1 MVTSTV
7 AFFDRM
13 MREYTPDPFLL
24 CLFLTMVLFV
34 MGVTFTPSSPKDMV
48 FFWGSG
54 FWALIQFTLQMVMI
68 LVGGYVIAIAPP
80 SKRFLASIAS
90 LVKTPGQAVV
100 VITLVALT
108 ASYINWG
115 LGLVVGG
122 ILCREIYKVLP
133 SANYRLLVASSY
145 SGFIVWHGG
154 LSGSIP
160 LVIATPG
167 HFTEHLI
174 GGTIPV
180 TETLLSPLNIAAV
193 VGMFILLPLSNWF
206 LGRIHPNS
214 TPVVITESKSA
225 YYESDRSV
233 YMPPAER
240 IENSR
245 LFSWVISAMGFSFIG
260 IQVYEHNF
268 SFTLNDINFSLLFLA
283 IFLHG
288 TPRSLLNAMT
298 EAASKVSPI
307 LLQFPFYAGIMG
319 MIESSKLADMIS
331 NWFVETASV
340 HTFPLLTFYS
350 AGLLNLFIPSGG
362 GQWAVQGPVILE
374 AATKMGASIPH
385 AAMAVA
391 WGDAWTNLLQPFW
404 ALPVLAIAGLQLRE
418 IMGYCVA
425 LLFITGAYLSCVFL
439 MFG

>member
-1 MVTSTV
+1 MITNTV

-34 MGVTFTPSSPKDMV
+34 MGVTLTPSTPKEMV
-48 FFWGSG
+48 FFWGDG
-54 FWALIQFTLQMVMI
+54 FWALMQFTLQMVMI
-68 LVGGYVIAIAPP
+68 LVGGYVIAVAPP
-80 SKRFLASIAS
+80 SKRFLAMIAS
-90 LVKTPGQAVV
+90 TVKTSGQAVV

-108 ASYINWG
+108 ASFINWG

-122 ILCREIYKVLP
+122 ILCREIFKVLP
-133 SANYRLLVASSY
+133 TVNYRLLVASSY

-193 VGMFILLPLSNWF
+193 TGLFVLLPLSNWF
-206 LGRIHPNS
+206 LGRIHPNT
-214 TPVVITESKSA
+214 TPVTFNDSPAAPKRDASLRMV
-225 YYESDRSV
+225 
-233 YMPPAER
+233 PAEWA
-240 IENSR
+240 ENSR
-245 LFSWVISAMGFSFIG
+245 LFSLVISALGFAYIG
-260 IQVYEHNF
+260 FQVMEHNF
-268 SFTLNDINFSLLFLA
+268 AFTLNDINFALLFSA

-288 TPRSLLNAMT
+288 TPRSLLNAIT
-298 EAASKVSPI
+298 EASSKVGPI

-319 MIESSKLADMIS
+319 MIESSHLAELIS
-331 NWFVETASV
+331 NWFVQTATV
-340 HTFPLLTFYS
+340 DTFPLLTFYS

-362 GQWAVQGPVILE
+362 GQWAVQGPVILD
-374 AATKMGASIPH
+374 AATKLGASVPY

-425 LLFITGAYLSCVFL
+425 LLFITGAYLSFVFL
-439 MFG
+439 VF

>member
-1 MVTSTV
+1 MVARTV
-7 AFFDRM
+7 SFFDRL

-24 CLFLTMVLFV
+24 CLFLTLLLFC
-34 MGVTFTPSSPKDMV
+34 MGVLFTPSSPKDMV
-48 FFWGSG
+48 LYWGNG

-68 LVGGYVIAIAPP
+68 LVGGYIIAIAPV
-80 SKRFLASIAS
+80 SKRFLATIAS
-90 LVKTPGQAVV
+90 TVKTPGQAVV

-108 ASYINWG
+108 ASFINWG

-122 ILCREIYKVLP
+122 ILCREIYRVLP
-133 SANYRLLVASSY
+133 TANYRLLVASSY

-167 HFTEHLI
+167 HFTEHLT
-174 GGTIPV
+174 GGTIPI
-180 TETLLSPLNIAAV
+180 TQTLLSPLNIAAV
-193 VGMFILLPLSNWF
+193 SGIFVLLPIANWF
-206 LGRIHPNS
+206 LGRIYPNQ
-214 TPVVITESKSA
+214 TPVVLNESKVDPGSLNKA
-225 YYESDRSV
+225 NMV
-233 YMPPAER
+233 PAEWL
-240 IENSR
+240 ENSR
-245 LFSWVISAMGFSFIG
+245 LFSYAISFIG
-260 IQVYEHNF
+260 FSYIGLQIYENAF
-268 SFTLNDINFSLLFLA
+268 NFTLNDINFSLLFLA

-288 TPRSLLNAMT
+288 TPRSLLNALT
-298 EAASKVSPI
+298 EAASKVGPI

-319 MIESSKLADMIS
+319 MIESSKLADLIS
-331 NWFVETASV
+331 NWFVQAATAD
-340 HTFPLLTFYS
+340 TFPLLTFYS

-362 GQWAVQGPVILE
+362 GQWAVQGPVILD
-374 AATKMGASIPH
+374 AATKLGADIPY

-425 LLFITGAYLSCVFL
+425 LLFITGAYLSFVFL
-439 MFG
+439 VF

>member
-24 CLFLTMVLFV
+24 CMFLTIVLFFL
-34 MGVTFTPSSPKDMV
+34 GITLTPSTPKEMV
-48 FFWGSG
+48 FYWGDG

-80 SKRFLASIAS
+80 SKRFLARIAS
-90 LVKTPGQAVV
+90 TVRTPGQAIV

-108 ASYINWG
+108 ASFINWG

-133 SANYRLLVASSY
+133 TANYRLLVASSY

-193 VGMFILLPLSNWF
+193 TGMFILLPLSNWF
-206 LGRIHPNS
+206 LGRIYPNNS
-214 TPVVITESKSA
+214 PVVLVEGAAPYKP
-225 YYESDRSV
+225 DRTK

-245 LFSWVISAMGFSFIG
+245 LFSLAISGMGFAYIG
-260 IQVYEHNF
+260 MQVMEHNF
-268 SFTLNDINFSLLFLA
+268 SFTLNDINFTLLFSA
-283 IFLHG
+283 ILLHG
-288 TPRSLLNAMT
+288 TPRSLLNAIT
-298 EAASKVSPI
+298 EAASKVGPI

-319 MIESSKLADMIS
+319 MIESSKLAELIS
-331 NWFVETASV
+331 NWFVQNATAD
-340 HTFPLLTFYS
+340 TFPLLTFYS

-362 GQWAVQGPVILE
+362 GQWAVQGPVILD
-374 AATKMGASIPH
+374 AATKMGASIPY

-425 LLFITGAYLSCVFL
+425 LLFITGAYLSFVFL
-439 MFG
+439 VF

>member
-1 MVTSTV
+1 MVTRTV

-24 CLFLTMVLFV
+24 CLFLTMLLFCL
-34 MGVTFTPSSPKDMV
+34 GVIFTPSSPQDMV
-48 FFWGSG
+48 LFWGNS

-80 SKRFLASIAS
+80 SKLFLAKIAS
-90 LVKTPGQAVV
+90 TVKTPGQAIV

-108 ASYINWG
+108 ASFVNWG

-133 SANYRLLVASSY
+133 TANYRLLVASSY

-167 HFTEHLI
+167 HFTEHLT
-174 GGTIPV
+174 GGTIPI

-193 VGMFILLPLSNWF
+193 VGLFILLPISNWF
-206 LGRIHPNS
+206 LGRIYPNNA
-214 TPVVITESKSA
+214 PVVLHEPVELVKI
-225 YYESDRSV
+225 DPSV
-233 YMPPAER
+233 RMAPAER
-240 IENSR
+240 LENSR
-245 LFSWVISAMGFSFIG
+245 LFSVVIAIMGFAFIG
-260 IQVYEHNF
+260 FQVVAGKFN
-268 SFTLNDINFSLLFLA
+268 FTLNDINFTLLFAA

-288 TPRSLLNAMT
+288 TPRSLLNAVS
-298 EAASKVSPI
+298 EASSKVAPI

-319 MIESSKLADMIS
+319 MIESSKLAELIS
-331 NWFVETASV
+331 NLFVKAASV
-340 HTFPLLTFYS
+340 ETFPLLAFYS

-362 GQWAVQGPVILE
+362 GQWAVQGPVILD
-374 AATKMGASIPH
+374 AATKLGADLPH

-425 LLFITGAYLSCVFL
+425 LLFITGAYLSFVFL
-439 MFG
+439 VF

>member
-24 CLFLTMVLFV
+24 CLFLTILLFF
-34 MGVTFTPSSPKDMV
+34 MGIFMTPSTPKEMV
-48 FFWGSG
+48 FYWGEG
-54 FWALIQFTLQMVMI
+54 FWALIQFTMQMVMI
-68 LVGGYVIAIAPP
+68 LVGGYVIAIAEP
-80 SKRFLASIAS
+80 SRKFLASIAS
-90 LVKTPGQAVV
+90 TVKTSGQAVV

-108 ASYINWG
+108 ASFINWG

-133 SANYRLLVASSY
+133 TANYRLLVASSY

-167 HFTEHLI
+167 NFTEHLI
-174 GGTIPV
+174 GGTIPI

-193 VGMFILLPLSNWF
+193 TGMFILLPLSNWM
-206 LGRIHPNS
+206 LGRVYPNS
-214 TPVVITESKSA
+214 TPVVLQETPAQSKPLK
-225 YYESDRSV
+225 DV
-233 YMPPAER
+233 YMGPAER
-240 IENSR
+240 LENSR
-245 LFSWVISAMGFSFIG
+245 LFSLAISAMGFTYIG
-260 IQVYEHNF
+260 IQVAEHNF
-268 SFTLNDINFSLLFLA
+268 RFTLNDVNFSLLFLA

-288 TPRSLLNAMT
+288 TPRSLINAIS
-298 EAASKVSPI
+298 EAASKVGPI

-319 MIESSKLADMIS
+319 MIESSKLADLIS
-331 NWFVETASV
+331 NWFVETATV
-340 HTFPLLTFYS
+340 HTFPLLAFYS

-374 AATKMGASIPH
+374 AATKMGASIPY

-425 LLFITGAYLSCVFL
+425 LLFITGAYLSFVFL
-439 MFG
+439 VF

>member
-1 MVTSTV
+1 MVASTV

-24 CLFLTMVLFV
+24 CLFLTMVLFL
-34 MGVTFTPSSPKDMV
+34 MGITMTPSTPVDMV
-48 FFWGSG
+48 SFWGQG

-68 LVGGYVIAIAPP
+68 LVGGYVIAIAEP
-80 SKRFLASIAS
+80 SRKFLSRIAS
-90 LVKTPGQAVV
+90 TVKTSGQAVV
-100 VITLVALT
+100 VITLVALA
-108 ASYINWG
+108 ASFVNWG

-122 ILCREIYKVLP
+122 ILCREIYRVLP
-133 SANYRLLVASSY
+133 TANYRLLVASSY

-167 HFTEHLI
+167 NFSEHLI
-174 GGTIPV
+174 GGVVPV
-180 TETLLSPLNIAAV
+180 TETLLSPVNIAAV
-193 VGMFILLPLSNWF
+193 AGMFIVLPLSCWF
-206 LGRIHPNS
+206 LGRIYPNN
-214 TPVVITESKSA
+214 TPVVIQETPAPAKILK
-225 YYESDRSV
+225 DV
-233 YMPPAER
+233 YMAPAER
-240 IENSR
+240 LENSR
-245 LFSWVISAMGFSFIG
+245 LFSLVISAMGFSFIA
-260 IQVYEHNF
+260 IQMARNNF
-268 SFTLNDINFSLLFLA
+268 SFTLNDVNFVLLFLA

-288 TPRSLLNAMT
+288 TPRSLINAIS
-298 EAASKVSPI
+298 EAASKVGPI

-331 NWFVETASV
+331 NWFVQTATPD
-340 HTFPLLTFYS
+340 TFPLLTFYS

-374 AATKMGASIPH
+374 AATKMGADIPY

-425 LLFITGAYLSCVFL
+425 LLFITGAYLSFCFLVF
-439 MFG
+439 

>member
-24 CLFLTMVLFV
+24 CLFLTIVLFF
-34 MGVTFTPSSPKDMV
+34 MGITLTPASPKEMV
-48 FFWGSG
+48 FFWGDG

-68 LVGGYVIAIAPP
+68 LVGGYVIAVAPP
-80 SKRFLASIAS
+80 SKRFLAMVAS
-90 LVKTPGQAVV
+90 VVRTPGQAVV
-100 VITLVALT
+100 IITLVALT
-108 ASYINWG
+108 ASFINWG

-133 SANYRLLVASSY
+133 TANYRLLVASSY

-174 GGTIPV
+174 GGTIPI

-193 VGMFILLPLSNWF
+193 TGMFILLPLSNWF
-206 LGRIHPNS
+206 LGRVHPNS
-214 TPVVITESKSA
+214 TPVILHEPAPQPKRDESIRMA
-225 YYESDRSV
+225 
-233 YMPPAER
+233 PAEWA
-240 IENSR
+240 ENSR
-245 LFSWVISAMGFSFIG
+245 LFTLAISSMGFAYIG
-260 IQVYEHNF
+260 LRIVDHNF
-268 SFTLNDINFSLLFLA
+268 NFTLNDINFAFLFLA

-288 TPRSLLNAMT
+288 NPRSLLNAIT
-298 EAASKVSPI
+298 EAASKVGPI

-319 MIESSKLADMIS
+319 MIESSNLADLIS
-331 NWFVETASV
+331 NWFVQAASV
-340 HTFPLLTFYS
+340 DTFPLLTFYS

-374 AATKMGASIPH
+374 AATKLGASIPS

-425 LLFITGAYLSCVFL
+425 LLFITGAYLSFVFL